1 MAVVKLVFLK
11 LKNGD
16 FNQGFEVTLR
26 IMTQPYTSSFIEVEG
41 RFPPAPHIPE
51 IYQNWRRAYLKMH
64 WFVRGR
70 KEEATPNVGGILEDC
85 QASSQKLRDSIK
97 NWLNYSP
104 IQEFQKIREALLR
117 GELKREEEIKVILQT
132 QDELL
137 KKLPWLEWD
146 LFSEIYT
153 QAEIVLSP
161 PENSVIPR
169 TYTPETSKSHIK
181 LLAIL
186 GNNEGINIEE
196 DRAFLNNLPQTKPVF
211 LTEPKRAE
219 LSDNLW
225 EKNWDILFFAGHSS
239 SDSCNGNIDIN
250 PQEKLPVSQLKHG
263 LIRAIERGL
272 QLAIFNSCDGLKLAE
287 NLADL
292 HIPLVIVMG
301 EPVPDR
307 VAQGFLKYFL
317 SAYSSGES
325 LYMAVRKARD
335 RLDTEGLNQ
344 QFPGAT
350 WLPII
355 YQNPTVEPPTW
366 KGFLPPPRWKRD
378 RVLSGHQ
385 DIVKVVTISPKGNI
399 MASGSLDKTIKL
411 WNLQT
416 GELLH
421 TLTGHSTA
429 IISLAFSP
437 DGNTLASA
445 SNMELLN
452 GGTIKLWNVNT
463 GNLIETLGSSPISLR
478 TSCLAFSPDGQT
490 LASGQIGVTA
500 LSSIINLWNL
510 ATKKIT
516 AKLRGHGWEVNSIAF
531 STDGQILVSGAMDC
545 SIKVWNW
552 HREKLLYT
560 LNRPEPDEWVASMV
574 SWFDSSLGMIL
585 CVAISPDNL
594 MIASCGSD
602 QPIKLW
608 NAQTGKEV
616 RTLTEHTDTVYSLSF
631 SPDGKTLASGSA
643 DNTIKIWN
651 FHTGELLQTLEHL
664 GPVKSVAFSSV
675 DAKTL
680 VSGSADNTIK
690 IWRLSP

>member
-1 MAVVKLVFLK
+1 MAVVKLVFFK

-16 FNQGFEVTLR
+16 FNQGFDVTLR
-26 IMTQPYTSSFIEVEG
+26 MTQPHTSTFIEVEG

-51 IYQNWRRAYLKMH
+51 LYQNWRKAYLKMD
-64 WFVRGR
+64 WCFRAR
-70 KEEATPNVGGILEDC
+70 KEEPILNVAGILEDC

-132 QDELL
+132 QDDLL

-196 DRAFLNNLPQTKPVF
+196 DRAFLNNLPYTKPVF

-219 LSDNLW
+219 LSDHLW

-250 PQEKLPVSQLKHG
+250 PHEKLPLSQLKHG

-287 NLADL
+287 KLADL
-292 HIPLVIVMG
+292 HIPLVIVMR
-301 EPVPDR
+301 EPVPDLM
-307 VAQGFLKYFL
+307 AQGFLKYFL

-335 RLDTEGLNQ
+335 RLDTEGLDQ

-366 KGFLPPPRWKRD
+366 KGFLPPPRWKHD
-378 RVLSGHQ
+378 RVLSAHQ

-463 GNLIETLGSSPISLR
+463 GKLIETLGSSPISLR

-490 LASGQIGVTA
+490 LASGQIGVTVA
-500 LSSIINLWNL
+500 SSIINLWNL
-510 ATKKIT
+510 ATNKIRS
-516 AKLRGHGWEVNSIAF
+516 KLTGHGWEVNSLAF

-560 LNRPEPDEWVASMV
+560 LNRPAPNDFVASMV
-574 SWFDSSLGMIL
+574 SWFDSSVGIIW

-594 MIASCGSD
+594 TIASGGSD

-616 RTLTEHTDTVYSLSF
+616 RTLTAHTDTVYSISF

-690 IWRLSP
+690 IWRFSA